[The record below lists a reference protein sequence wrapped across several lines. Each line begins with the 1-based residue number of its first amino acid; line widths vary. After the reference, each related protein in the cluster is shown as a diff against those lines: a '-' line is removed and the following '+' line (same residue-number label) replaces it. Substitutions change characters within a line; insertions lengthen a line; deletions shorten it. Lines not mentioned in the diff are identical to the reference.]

1 MKKYS
6 VTIRATVTKTYVV
19 EAENEELAVQEA
31 HHFFTVMPDNNEER
45 YSEDCI
51 NVVCDDI

>member
-6 VTIRATVTKTYVV
+6 VTIRATVTKTYEV

-31 HHFFTVMPDNNEER
+31 HHYFTVMPDNSEER

>member
-6 VTIRATVTKTYVV
+6 VTIRATVTKTYEV

-45 YSEDCI
+45 YEEECI